1 MRTWFRGGTSNAR
14 NVSVARKII
23 LVLAAVLIPG
33 GFVALVGAW
42 LLKTL
47 SQTERGR
54 KVVDLARSRVPAWV
68 AGWRMP
74 VGQRQAA

>member
-1 MRTWFRGGTSNAR
+1 MRTRFRGGTAR
-14 NVSVARKII
+14 AQYVSVARKII

-33 GFVALVGAW
+33 GFVALIGAW
-42 LLKTL
+42 LFKTL

-68 AGWRMP
+68 AGWRVP
-74 VGQRQAA
+74 LAQRQAA